1 MLRSG
6 PARLEAPFDKKP
18 SEGTREQLNVGGP
31 QSSADRFLV
40 HSKAL
45 LLASAPTVASHFA
58 DLDRHRIV
66 SVPGPLKQLQKWLTY
81 SYDFDRTTSREDGP
95 STVAEVA
102 RREPR
107 SRPKSAKVAQRSAH
121 ATRSAASSPDVQPRQ
136 RNRAVPASMLRA
148 SADLD
153 SFSISS
159 RAHANSRAANVRVG
173 ALAATSASVDVGD
186 IQANANARTY
196 VPSRGTLYKVDSKKD
211 QRNRL
216 KLESDL
222 AAAAESIRALEQEN
236 AAARETM
243 KEQEYTISSLRK
255 RLDEQYV
262 NNRKLR
268 EEHRIELQE
277 MITRYEKR
285 RSAWS
290 PLAKTQRSAPPRST
304 STETQASNRA
314 SLAYDGSREEGRPVN
329 SGTESKATPAPATVP
344 ADEFSRYLDSFQLQT
359 EKLRARL
366 GLEHT

>member
-1 MLRSG
+1 M
-6 PARLEAPFDKKP
+6 
-18 SEGTREQLNVGGP
+18 SEGLRARQIV
-31 QSSADRFLV
+31 SSFIPWHYCWLVLPLLLPILLSFLV
-40 HSKAL
+40 HRD
-45 LLASAPTVASHFA
+45 A
-58 DLDRHRIV
+58 DLDRHGIV

-102 RREPR
+102 RPREPR
-107 SRPKSAKVAQRSAH
+107 IRPKSAQVAQRSAH
-121 ATRSAASSPDVQPRQ
+121 AIRSASSPEVQPRQ
-136 RNRAVPASMLRA
+136 RNRAARASMLRA

-159 RAHANSRAANVRVG
+159 RAHANSRAANMRVG

-186 IQANANARTY
+186 IQANANARTH

-314 SLAYDGSREEGRPVN
+314 NLAYDGSREEGRPVN
-329 SGTESKATPAPATVP
+329 SDTESKATPAPATAP

-359 EKLRARL
+359 EKLRSRL